1 MPKLTER
8 AFFGGSEERLDRLGL
23 SNVWKE
29 LESIL
34 TNFQLCLDKQ
44 DNTDGGIVLRK
55 VIDARFRSTSGWKGK
70 RSGGVNWTRCH
81 KIRDVHVCLGAQVQ
95 LSVSAESD
103 LLLVDLQYLRDE
115 IAGGKI
121 DVGAIVV
128 PSDKLACFLTDGVVR
143 YSDAVRAIE
152 RTQAS
157 YLPLAVLALEHDG
170 LGPSLIKG
178 QPGHG
183 KKRTAKKEPSTMPVI
198 SESPERW
205 LGV

>member
-44 DNTDGGIVLRK
+44 DNNIDGGIVLRK
-55 VIDARFRSTSGWKGK
+55 LIDARFRSTSGWKGK
-70 RSGGVNWTRCH
+70 RSGQVNWTRCY
-81 KIRDVHVCLGAQVQ
+81 KIRDVHVCLGVQVQ

-103 LLLVDLQYLRDE
+103 LLLIDLQYLRDE
-115 IAGGKI
+115 IADGKI

-128 PSDKLACFLTDGVVR
+128 PSDKLARFLTDGVVR

-152 RTQAS
+152 RMQAS
-157 YLPLAVLALEHDG
+157 IYL
-170 LGPSLIKG
+170 
-178 QPGHG
+178 
-183 KKRTAKKEPSTMPVI
+183 
-198 SESPERW
+198 
-205 LGV
+205 